1 MHKEIIAKKVTMNC
15 HCSMELMLFLRGVQ
29 SLVVLSI
36 VYIVFNRTPG
46 RIHNLLAL
54 FCVFNDNV
62 SSGLS
67 PKYLSV
73 ILLNVNLL
81 IICSNTFGDLT

>member
-36 VYIVFNRTPG
+36 VFNRMPG